1 MGLNRLP
8 AVLLCTIVAR
18 AIVYGEKVNPLA
30 TVLDY
35 RRLYT
40 FLQGR
45 YADRLVLTFAQI
57 EDLLGFPLPAPA
69 RLDREWWARAAA
81 GAPPSAQSG
90 SWIGASRTA
99 TVNLSARTVLF
110 ERVPG

>member
-1 MGLNRLP
+1 MHTG
-8 AVLLCTIVAR
+8 AR
-18 AIVYGEKVNPLA
+18 ANLYGERVIPLA

-35 RRLYT
+35 KRLYT

-57 EDLLGFPLPAPA
+57 EDLLGFPLPEPA
-69 RLDREWWARAAA
+69 RLDREWWGRAEA
-81 GAPPSAQSG
+81 GAPPSVQSG
-90 SWIGASRTA
+90 SWTSASRTA
-99 TVNLSARTVLF
+99 TVNLSAKAVLF

>member
-1 MGLNRLP
+1 VHTG
-8 AVLLCTIVAR
+8 AH
-18 AIVYGEKVNPLA
+18 AILYGERVNPLA

-35 RRLYT
+35 KRLYT

-69 RLDREWWARAAA
+69 RVEREWWSRAAT
-81 GAPPSAQSG
+81 GATQSVQSE
-90 SWIGASRTA
+90 SWAGASRSA
-99 TVNLSARTVLF
+99 TVNLTARTVLF
-110 ERVPG
+110 ERVAG

>member
-1 MGLNRLP
+1 MIPLYRG
-8 AVLLCTIVAR
+8 V
-18 AIVYGEKVNPLA
+18 VNPLA
-30 TVLDY
+30 AVLDY

-69 RLDREWWARAAA
+69 RVETAWWGLATA
-81 GAPPSAQSG
+81 GAAPSVQSE
-90 SWIGASRTA
+90 SWTGASRTA

-110 ERVPG
+110 ERVAG